1 MTGAGDCNPAPFSAG
16 QHAAARMETHKV
28 PSIEKSHGSP
38 RISFAR
44 PVSCRY
50 HRSRSLFPGERG
62 ERSGAGVPEEETRDT
77 TPMQY
82 RFAHRMTCAPPS
94 FLDRLFAVSKDPRI
108 ISFAGGLPGT
118 RFIDVEGIREAA
130 SRVLGEEGRDALQ
143 YSTTDGY
150 LPLREY
156 ISRRYRQ
163 RLGLSI
169 PPQQVQIVNGSQQ
182 CLDLVAKIFLD
193 RGDAVAMERPG
204 YLGAIE
210 AFSLYEP
217 VFSDVA
223 LGSTGPDIDEFSRV
237 IREARPKFFYGIPN
251 SQNPSGQTYPLE
263 ARRAVAEVIRDS
275 DTIFYE
281 DDAFGELF
289 FDGKPRPPVA
299 GMVPDQA
306 VLSGSFSKIIAP
318 GMRIGWICAPPAVLE
333 RFNCAKQAADL
344 HSNFFCQKILAA
356 YLETHDLD
364 VHVRR
369 MAQAYGENC
378 RLMCEIL
385 DDDFT
390 PDISHTEPE
399 GGMFLMVSL
408 PPGLHSLRLFEEGL
422 REGVAVLPGIPFYAC
437 GGGESTVRLNF
448 STTGEEQIHE
458 GMARLARAITALR

>member
-1 MTGAGDCNPAPFSAG
+1 
-16 QHAAARMETHKV
+16 
-28 PSIEKSHGSP
+28 
-38 RISFAR
+38 
-44 PVSCRY
+44 
-50 HRSRSLFPGERG
+50 
-62 ERSGAGVPEEETRDT
+62 
-77 TPMQY
+77 MQY
-82 RFAHRMTCAPPS
+82 RFARRMTCAPPS
-94 FLDRLFAVSKDPRI
+94 FLDRLFAVSKDPGI

-118 RFIDVEGIREAA
+118 RFIDAGGIREAA
-130 SRVLGEEGRDALQ
+130 ARVLAEDGRDALQ
-143 YSTTDGY
+143 YSTTDGC
-150 LPLREY
+150 LSLREY

-169 PPQQVQIVNGSQQ
+169 PPEQIQIVNGSQQ

-193 RGDAVAMERPG
+193 RGDTVAMERPG

-223 LGSTGPDIDEFSRV
+223 LGPLGPDIDEFSRV
-237 IREARPKFFYGIPN
+237 IRDARPKFFYGIPN
-251 SQNPSGQTYPLE
+251 SQNPSGQTYSRE

-275 DTIFYE
+275 DTVFYE

-299 GMVPDQA
+299 GLVPGQA

-318 GMRIGWICAPPAVLE
+318 GMRIGWICAPPEVLG

-344 HSNFFCQKILAA
+344 HSNFLCQKILSA

-364 VHVRR
+364 AHVRR
-369 MAQAYGENC
+369 IARAYGENC

-385 DDDFT
+385 DEDFP
-390 PDISHTEPE
+390 PDISHTEPG

-408 PPGLHSLRLFEEGL
+408 PPGLHSHRLFEEGL
-422 REGVAVLPGIPFYAC
+422 RKGVAVLPGTPFYAC
-437 GGGESTVRLNF
+437 GGGESAVRLNF
-448 STTGEEQIHE
+448 SSMEEEQIKV
-458 GMARLARAITALR
+458 GMERLAGVVRALSP